1 MIMIAPPPWTLKGR
15 GFILVYRLERQW
27 LLEHGFIPE
36 SRLSSFVGGLSA
48 VMLVD
53 YRESNCGPYFELL
66 FVPGVFRQSGGATH
80 HAITKIFVSTQM
92 SVDSGIANWA
102 IPKERADFAWNS
114 GARTDEIR
122 VSQDEHV
129 FFEAKFSSGAVGWP
143 FNAGW
148 IPAPVRTLAQP
159 ELEPTTLI
167 PRVQGRTLL
176 TAPNA
181 SGGVRIARVL
191 EAQVDPAHF
200 PDLSAFKPLAI
211 VKADPFKMMFPV
223 STIL

>member
-1 MIMIAPPPWTLKGR
+1 MSTIVPPPWTLKGR

-66 FVPGVFRQSGGATH
+66 FVPGRFREASGVAYY
-80 HAITKIFVSTQM
+80 AITKIFVSTQI

-102 IPKERADFAWNS
+102 IPKERADFSWNS
-114 GARTDEIR
+114 GSRTDEIR
-122 VSQDEHV
+122 VSRDEHV
-129 FFEAKFSSGAVGWP
+129 FFEAKFSSGAVGSP

-148 IPAPVRTLAQP
+148 IPAPLRTLAQP
-159 ELEPTTLI
+159 ELEPTTLR
-167 PRVQGRTLL
+167 PRDQSRTLL

-181 SGGVRIARVL
+181 SGGVRLARLL
-191 EAQVDPAHF
+191 ETRADSAHF
-200 PDLSAFKPLAI
+200 PDLAAFKPLVVI
-211 VKADPFKMMFPV
+211 KADPFKMTFPV
-223 STIL
+223 PTVL